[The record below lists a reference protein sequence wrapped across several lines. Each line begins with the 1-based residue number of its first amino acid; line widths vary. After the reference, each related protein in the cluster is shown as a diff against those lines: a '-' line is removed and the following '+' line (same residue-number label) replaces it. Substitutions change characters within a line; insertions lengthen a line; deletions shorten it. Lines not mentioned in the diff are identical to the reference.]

1 MHIHLQECDFKVL
14 SQVLRQLNHVL
25 QDRCLT
31 LSSLPDLSPL
41 CQLLCQLLDDRSLRV
56 QKLRSVCSGQHGTSG
71 GKLDLASAVFP
82 VLTTL
87 TTYPSH
93 LDRGAQVIK

>member
-1 MHIHLQECDFKVL
+1 MLCHLQECDFNVL
-14 SQVLRQLNHVL
+14 SQVLHQLNHLL

-41 CQLLCQLLDDRSLRV
+41 CQLLCHLLEDKSSRV
-56 QKLRSVCSGQHGTSG
+56 QKLRSASVQQS
-71 GKLDLASAVFP
+71 KDLASAVFP

-93 LDRGAQVIK
+93 LDRVAQVS